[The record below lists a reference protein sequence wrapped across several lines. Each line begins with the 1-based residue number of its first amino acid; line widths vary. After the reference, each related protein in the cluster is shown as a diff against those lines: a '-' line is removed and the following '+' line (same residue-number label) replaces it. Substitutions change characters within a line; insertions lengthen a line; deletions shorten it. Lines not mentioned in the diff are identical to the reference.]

1 MLVDIRPAREGAPR
15 SFSGKVDLSDLR
27 LWGGVPFPMPVEVQ
41 GIIRVL
47 HGQTEVDYTVSYTLS
62 GHCAR
67 CLSPT
72 RSESSLSFSHPV
84 KESLDDESLADLIPA
99 PGGLLN
105 IKELAGA
112 DLLLE
117 FTHPLL
123 CKEDC
128 KGLCCQC
135 GADLNTVD
143 CDCAGPPPMS
153 PNRAKFMIKE
163 VPTNG
168 GSKDES

>member
-15 SFSGKVDLSDLR
+15 SFSGKVDLSGLR
-27 LWGGVPFPMPVEVQ
+27 LWGGVPFPLPAEVQ
-41 GIIRVL
+41 GSVRVL
-47 HGQTEVDYTVSYTLS
+47 HGQTEVDYTVSYILS
-62 GHCAR
+62 GQCAR
-67 CLSPT
+67 CLAPT
-72 RSESSLSFSHPV
+72 RSEGALSFSHPV
-84 KESLDDESLADLIPA
+84 KESPEDESLADIVSA
-99 PGGLLN
+99 PGGLLDLGA
-105 IKELAGA
+105 LAGA

-135 GADLNTVD
+135 GTDLNMAD

-153 PNRAKFMIKE
+153 PNKAKFIIKE
-163 VPTNG
+163 VPVNG
-168 GSKDES
+168 GSKDEG